1 MKIPIPDEARKAVYD
16 LFPPGYLESIG
27 LHPESI
33 AAAALNA
40 WPGFAHIQRDWDGS
54 SRIILFLP
62 KDDTQSAFS
71 MFPVDEEHNWGDQ

>member
-1 MKIPIPDEARKAVYD
+1 MIDAKMIPDEARKAIYD

-40 WPGFAHIQRDWDGS
+40 WPWAKEENRFNVTLDGKP
-54 SRIILFLP
+54 ITVTTFILPLP
-62 KDDTQSAFS
+62 KDG
-71 MFPVDEEHNWGDQ
+71 E